1 MHTISKILVDNSPK
15 SGVACLFVGR
25 TLPSVIVAL
34 LHRYILY
41 FTCYSLNFVQ
51 LRRTTQRN
59 SSNVAVEVIQCM
71 LNAFPV
77 AINVIDAITR

>member
-1 MHTISKILVDNSPK
+1 M
-15 SGVACLFVGR
+15 
-25 TLPSVIVAL
+25 
-34 LHRYILY
+34 Y